1 MELAQDYKRRWDCL
15 RSRFAEVLEQ
25 CLPRHKRLL
34 HEMEGDIEMVPNILI
49 YGVYGFPH
57 ELLWKEGL
65 RVRFGVDKF
74 SPTSCTWGKELQ
86 YMETPY
92 YIHIDLDN
100 PYIPKEVEFFQDFL
114 KSVITTRSI
123 LSARHVIVLENID
136 AMVQRCSSM
145 NAFRVF
151 LERFSK
157 NVWFICTTYHISK
170 IEPPLRSRF
179 HGIRVPL
186 PTEEE
191 NHAILKML
199 DGDGAAPAAA
209 SPAAATRNLLLAIAV
224 PPYADE
230 YRAWMS
236 SLTYPPLADFMLNTP
251 ASALTIEGIRSV
263 IYKAFQ
269 CGVSLSALAMDI
281 IETCKRRG
289 DSDEDLFLIT
299 RELAHYE
306 HTSFQSK
313 GMRAL
318 LYMEYMLH
326 YAVLIV
332 PNKKKR

>member
-1 MELAQDYKRRWDCL
+1 MELTQDYKRRWDCL
-15 RSRFAEVLEQ
+15 RSRFSEVLDK
-25 CLPRHKRLL
+25 CLTRHKRLI
-34 HEMEGDIEMVPNILI
+34 HEMEGDLEMVPNILI

-92 YIHIDLDN
+92 YIHIDLEN
-100 PYIPKEVEFFQDFL
+100 PNIPKDVEMLQEFL

-136 AMVQRCSSM
+136 ALVNRCSSM
-145 NAFRVF
+145 NAFRVL

-157 NVWFICTTYHISK
+157 NVWFICNTYHISK

-179 HGIRVPL
+179 HSIRVPL

-191 NHAILKML
+191 NHAVISML
-199 DGDGAAPAAA
+199 DNTKTTIAPM
-209 SPAAATRNLLLAIAV
+209 TRNLVLAMAL
-224 PPYADE
+224 PQYLDE
-230 YRAWMS
+230 YKCWIS
-236 SLTYPPLADFMLNTP
+236 SLTYPPLADFILNTSSP
-251 ASALTIEGIRSV
+251 TIEEIRSI

-269 CGVSLSALAMDI
+269 CGVSLSALAIDI
-281 IETCKRRG
+281 IEVCKRRG
-289 DSDEDLFLIT
+289 HSEEDLFLIT
-299 RELAHYE
+299 MEMAHYE
-306 HTSFQSK
+306 HISFQSK
-313 GMRAL
+313 GMRSL

-326 YAVLIV
+326 YVMLIV